1 MILESIMIGK
11 SVKFVWVSLST
22 YDTTC
27 KQTNSY
33 TTSSP
38 TPTRMHAVDIHA
50 YVQQVCMYLHIQ
62 THTDKYLLFV
72 VPASGSVV
80 STAAVN
86 TGGAIALTRGTDVSQ
101 RDR

>member
-11 SVKFVWVSLST
+11 IRMGIFVHLRYHLQANKFIHHVLAHTYTHACSGYSRIRTTGVHVS
-22 YDTTC
+22 
-27 KQTNSY
+27 
-33 TTSSP
+33 
-38 TPTRMHAVDIHA
+38 IH
-50 YVQQVCMYLHIQ
+50 LLP
-62 THTDKYLLFV
+62 HTDKYLLFV